1 MGNIDTAWTASAP
14 GSAAA
19 GAEAARTLLER
30 LRSCA
35 ERRWIVLLAG
45 PACAAALL
53 IALLQQRPGG
63 TLAEAADGLGAATS
77 QLAWATASDAG
88 PGERLRSS
96 AELKRRVAALKAA
109 GASAGFE
116 APGITLLESRLAA
129 LGPQA
134 DRAELQALA
143 QTADHVGAAVRH
155 EVALRQERLERWLK
169 ALSAA
174 LALTLLLPAH
184 GLWRQRRRLRR
195 ALREFSDT
203 LARSGDT
210 VAPEL
215 TTPEAAPAEVSE
227 RRWRA
232 LADLSAD
239 WYWETD
245 EQMRLSWVS
254 SSTPLTT
261 QLGWPIGELLGRRR
275 DEIGAYDAPAL
286 GWDWLAERMTRR
298 ESFRDLEL
306 RARSRRGEHALWI
319 QLSGRP
325 RYDTAGRFCG
335 YEGVGR
341 DISTRKLDYER
352 QRESEQRWAL
362 MVDLASDWY
371 WETDAEHRLQP
382 VGRAVYRS
390 AVDYYEPGDGR
401 TRWEV
406 HAATPAEWWEQHR
419 ADLAARRPFR
429 SFEFPTQA
437 ADGSHHWVSISG
449 IARFD
454 GQGRFL
460 GYRGVGRD
468 ITVRKQAEDVLRRDN
483 EALQQAVAERTREL
497 EQINLD
503 LDAFSRQL
511 AHELRTPIGHV
522 EGVAQLLSTRAAA
535 RLDAGDRELLALQAR
550 AARTMRETLE
560 ALMLLARS
568 TVQAMPME
576 AVDLSRLAEEAAAE
590 LPELPRAAPVAWTI
604 EPGLKVH
611 GCPGA
616 LRIVLANLLGNA
628 AKFTRRVEEPR
639 VRLAAS
645 LQDDGRLRVTVEDNG
660 AGFDPALA
668 GRLFVPFSRL
678 HAGEDYAGTG
688 VGLSIVQRIVERHGG
703 TVAAYGA
710 PGLGARFEFTLAPAA
725 A

>member
-1 MGNIDTAWTASAP
+1 MGNIETAWTASAP
-14 GSAAA
+14 GESAA
-19 GAEAARTLLER
+19 GAEAARNLLER
-30 LRSCA
+30 LRDCA
-35 ERRWIVLLAG
+35 GRRWIVLLAG
-45 PACAAALL
+45 PACAAALV
-53 IALLQQRPGG
+53 IALLQQHPGG
-63 TLAEAADGLGAATS
+63 ELAAASEALY
-77 QLAWATASDAG
+77 TASSRLGWSTAADAG
-88 PGERLRSS
+88 PDERGRHR
-96 AELKRRVAALKAA
+96 AELLRAVAALKAA
-109 GASAGFE
+109 GAATGFE
-116 APGITLLESRLAA
+116 PREITLLESRLSA
-129 LGPQA
+129 LGTASKLAEVRDVAQA
-134 DRAELQALA
+134 AEAVA
-143 QTADHVGAAVRH
+143 TSVRH
-155 EVALRQERLERWLK
+155 EVAQRQARLQHWLQ

-174 LALTLLLPAH
+174 LALTLLVPAH
-184 GLWRQRRRLRR
+184 GLWRQRRRMRS
-195 ALREFSDT
+195 ALRELSDR
-203 LARSGDT
+203 LARSAD
-210 VAPEL
+210 APAA
-215 TTPEAAPAEVSE
+215 EAADAGVSE

-254 SSTPLTT
+254 GSTPLTT
-261 QLGWPIGELLGRRR
+261 QLGWPIDELLGRRR
-275 DEIGAYDAPAL
+275 DEIGAYDEPAL
-286 GWDWLAERMTRR
+286 GWDWLHQRMTRR
-298 ESFRDLEL
+298 EAFRDLEL

-325 RYDTAGRFCG
+325 RYDAAGRFCG

-341 DISTRKLDYER
+341 DISARKLDYER
-352 QRESEQRWAL
+352 QRENDQRWAL

-382 VGRAVYRS
+382 VGRAVYRG

-401 TRWEV
+401 TRWDV
-406 HAATPAEWWEQHR
+406 HAATPSEWWEQHR

-468 ITVRKQAEDVLRRDN
+468 ITVRKQAEGVLRRDN

-522 EGVAQLLSTRAAA
+522 EGVAQLLATRAAA
-535 RLDAGDRELLALQAR
+535 RLDDGDRELLALQAR

-576 AVDLSRLAEEAAAE
+576 TVDLSRLAEEAALQ
-590 LPELPRAAPVAWTI
+590 LPEIPRAAAVDWVI
-604 EPGLKVH
+604 QPGLTVH
-611 GCPGA
+611 GCAGA

-628 AKFTRRVEEPR
+628 AKFTRRVERPA
-639 VRLAAS
+639 VRLS
-645 LQDDGRLRVTVEDNG
+645 GCLQADGRLRITVEDNG

-668 GRLFVPFSRL
+668 DRLFVPFSRL

-703 TVAAYGA
+703 TVSAHGA
-710 PGLGARFEFTLAPAA
+710 PGQGARIEFTLAAA
-725 A
+725 AD

>member
-1 MGNIDTAWTASAP
+1 M
-14 GSAAA
+14 
-19 GAEAARTLLER
+19 
-30 LRSCA
+30 
-35 ERRWIVLLAG
+35 LLAG
-45 PACAAALL
+45 PACAAALV
-53 IALLQQRPGG
+53 IALLQQHPGAA
-63 TLAEAADGLGAATS
+63 LADAADALCAASAQLGWTTAPDAAP
-77 QLAWATASDAG
+77 D
-88 PGERLRSS
+88 ERQRIG
-96 AELKRRVAALKAA
+96 AELKRRVAALKTASAA
-109 GASAGFE
+109 AGFE
-116 APGITLLESRLAA
+116 LPGITLLESRLAA
-129 LGPQA
+129 LGPNA
-134 DRAELQALA
+134 SRAELLAVAQAA
-143 QTADHVGAAVRH
+143 DQVTASVRR
-155 EVALRQERLERWLK
+155 EATQRQQRLERWLK
-169 ALSAA
+169 GLSAA
-174 LALTLLLPAH
+174 LALTLLVPAH
-184 GLWRQRRRLRR
+184 GLWRQRRRMRR
-195 ALREFSDT
+195 ALREFTDT
-203 LARSGDT
+203 LARSADSAPPE
-210 VAPEL
+210 VA
-215 TTPEAAPAEVSE
+215 EAGVSE

-232 LADLSAD
+232 LAELSAD

-245 EQMRLSWVS
+245 EAMRLSWVS
-254 SSTPLTT
+254 STTPLTT
-261 QLGWPIGELLGRRR
+261 QLGWPIDELIGRRR
-275 DEIGAYDAPAL
+275 DQIGAYDAPAL

-306 RARSRRGEHALWI
+306 RARSRRGDHALWI

-325 RYDTAGRFCG
+325 RYDAGGRFCG

-341 DISTRKLDYER
+341 DISARKQDDER
-352 QRESEQRWAL
+352 QRENEQRWAL

-371 WETDAEHRLQP
+371 WETDAGHRLQP

-401 TRWEV
+401 TRWDV

-468 ITVRKQAEDVLRRDN
+468 ITVRKQAEGVLRRDN

-522 EGVAQLLSTRAAA
+522 EGVAQLLTTRAAA
-535 RLDAGDRELLALQAR
+535 RLEPGDRELLALQAR

-568 TVQAMPME
+568 TVLAMPME
-576 AVDLSRLAEEAAAE
+576 TVDLSRLAEETAAE
-590 LPELPRAAPVAWTI
+590 LPELPRAAPVAWAI

-645 LQDDGRLRVTVEDNG
+645 VQGDGRLRVTVEDNG

-668 GRLFVPFSRL
+668 DRLFVPFSRL

-710 PGLGARFEFTLAPAA
+710 PGLGARFEFTLAAA
-725 A
+725 AD